1 MNTALPNWITRRIP
15 MLKRSGKFCVAG
27 DTHFDPQYLS
37 HPEVA
42 KFLTICRHVDFS
54 RTSLSTLEGLPPF
67 PHLLTF
73 CADKTGISNFKNFHI
88 LQSASSFSFKGTPL
102 SKLPAYHLGILLAIG
117 IDSVSSID
125 GRVVSQKLRKR
136 AREYPGFCRE
146 LVNKGWIPVVPC
158 PEGTTF
164 LKICNEFGVEPE
176 FPNVVPDTF
185 DFENLETLGQ
195 VESID
200 FEELVKRLKDEH
212 EDVIT
217 RGQALFGLV
226 DYEGAFAY
234 KVADLLR
241 SHGFKL
247 DAVTD
252 DGIIKSVQELLGS
265 VNPVR
270 HFSLLSD
277 SD

>member
-1 MNTALPNWITRRIP
+1 MNTSLPNWITRRIP

-27 DTHFDPQYLS
+27 DIHFDPGILAL
-37 HPEVA
+37 PEVA
-42 KFLTICRHVDFS
+42 KVLAICRHIDLS

-73 CADKTGISNFKNFHI
+73 CADKTGISNFKNFHV
-88 LQSASSFSFKGTPL
+88 LHTASSFSFRGTPL
-102 SKLPAYHLGILLAIG
+102 SELPTYQLGLLLAVG
-117 IDSVSSID
+117 IDNVSSID
-125 GRVVSQKLRKR
+125 GRVVSQKLKKR
-136 AREYPGFCRE
+136 AREYPKFCSD
-146 LVNKGWIPVVPC
+146 LVNKGWVPVYPC
-158 PEGTTF
+158 PEATQF
-164 LKICNEFGVEPE
+164 LKICADFDVEPE

-185 DFENLETLGQ
+185 DFEHLDAIGHITSLN
-195 VESID
+195 
-200 FEELVKRLKDEH
+200 FEELIKRLKDEH

-241 SHGFKL
+241 AHGFRL
-247 DAVTD
+247 DSVTD
-252 DGIIKSVQELLGS
+252 EGIIKNVKELCGS
-265 VNPVR
+265 VTPAS
-270 HFSLLSD
+270 HFTMISD